1 MENISHAYIY
11 AGQKGLGKYKAAME
25 LAKKLTGNNIADLID
40 VSNERYGIKTA
51 SGSISVQTI
60 RAVRND
66 AYVKPYGDK
75 KVFVIN
81 HADELNSESQNAL
94 LKVLE
99 EPPKYCV
106 FILIAEND
114 NKLLPTVR
122 SRAITKRFS
131 PLSEDELLMRMK
143 QKYPGHDVSIP
154 VMIARGSE
162 KRAEELI
169 KEEGLTELFE
179 KTKNILKGLTKPSSR
194 NLYKAIAFFEQE
206 REKCEL
212 LFDIS
217 EAMFRKLL
225 LFNEQKS
232 GTIEFDV
239 PQKKVIDFLIN
250 LEDIRLKL
258 KQNGNYT
265 MLVTCWLTQG
275 WEVFNDR
282 NYWDKI

>member
-1 MENISHAYIY
+1 MRMGIEMENISHAYIY
-11 AGQKGLGKYKAAME
+11 AGQKGLGKYKDAME

-99 EPPKYCV
+99 EPPPYCV
-106 FILIAEND
+106 FILIAETD

-131 PLSEDELLMRMK
+131 PLSEDELLMMNK
-143 QKYPGHDVSIP
+143 VSRP
-154 VMIARGSE
+154 
-162 KRAEELI
+162 
-169 KEEGLTELFE
+169 
-179 KTKNILKGLTKPSSR
+179 
-194 NLYKAIAFFEQE
+194 
-206 REKCEL
+206 
-212 LFDIS
+212 
-217 EAMFRKLL
+217 
-225 LFNEQKS
+225 
-232 GTIEFDV
+232 
-239 PQKKVIDFLIN
+239 
-250 LEDIRLKL
+250 
-258 KQNGNYT
+258 
-265 MLVTCWLTQG
+265 
-275 WEVFNDR
+275 
-282 NYWDKI
+282 